1 MATGVVIAIAAILMI
16 GRHFD
21 TSWAGGGGYRARSV
35 IEVTQRDDSANSDC
49 IAVDATRENIQTCG
63 GAMKKVT
70 IGSSTIWMD
79 DNTSL
84 VVVNNRE
91 GKEELALYGGRI
103 VVSGPAIIDVR
114 DQQFS
119 TTNSMTLV
127 NYSWM
132 YRVDAFAIAG
142 DVRGFDGTTDVVISE
157 GNAMSFDTLPPYDQ
171 AKDISFSTQSENV
184 KDFYDWAH

>member
-1 MATGVVIAIAAILMI
+1 MISVVLVI

-21 TSWAGGGGYRARSV
+21 ASWVGGEGFRPRSEIV
-35 IEVTQRDDSANSDC
+35 VMQRDDSTFVDC
-49 IAVDATRENIQTCG
+49 IAVDPTRENIQTCG
-63 GAMKKVT
+63 GAMTKVS

-84 VVVNNRE
+84 VVINDRQ

-103 VVSGPAIIDVR
+103 VVNGPVMIDVR
-114 DQQFS
+114 DAQFS
-119 TTNSMTLV
+119 TTGSMTLV

-132 YRVDAFAIAG
+132 YRVDALAVAG
-142 DVRGFDGTTDVVISE
+142 DVRGSFSGTDVVISQ
-157 GNAMSFDTLPPYDQ
+157 GNAKSFDTLPPYDD
-171 AKDISFSTQSENV
+171 AKDITFNTQNDNV